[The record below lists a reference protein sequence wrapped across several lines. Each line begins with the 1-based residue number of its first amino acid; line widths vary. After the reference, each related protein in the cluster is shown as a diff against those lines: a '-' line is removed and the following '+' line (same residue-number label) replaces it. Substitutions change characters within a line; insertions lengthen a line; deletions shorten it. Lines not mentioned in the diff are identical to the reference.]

1 LKTNIKTLLDTY
13 YQEFSQPKYWQ
24 VDPIIV
30 PAIFSDPLDIEIAGF
45 FSAIIAW
52 GKRENIVKAAKNLMQ
67 LMNYQPYKFI
77 TGNKKNWNSCE
88 SFVYRTFQPMDL
100 FYFLDA
106 LRLIYFKYDSLNNF
120 VKINYYKNR
129 DLIDSIRAIRDIFL
143 FVPHEQRSE
152 KHIPN
157 PDNNSACKRINLYFR
172 WMVRTNKEGLD
183 FGIWQNIP
191 SSSLYIPLDLH
202 VGMAARELG
211 LLSRKQN
218 DLKAVIELTYNL
230 KQLDP
235 FDPIKYD
242 LALFGYNYYKND
254 VL

>member
-1 LKTNIKTLLDTY
+1 MNNTKFLLDSFYT
-13 YQEFSQPKYWQ
+13 EFSKPKYWEI
-24 VDPIIV
+24 DPIKI

-67 LMNYQPYKFI
+67 LMDYQPYKFI
-77 TGNKKNWNSCE
+77 TGQKNKWKSCE

-106 LRLIYFKYDSLNNF
+106 LRLIYLKYDSLNNL
-120 VKINYYKNR
+120 VKIHYDKNNDLLDGIRVIR
-129 DLIDSIRAIRDIFL
+129 DLFL
-143 FVPHEQRSE
+143 SVPHERRSE

-172 WMVRTNKEGLD
+172 WMVRNNNEGLD

-191 SSSLYIPLDLH
+191 TSSLYIPLDLH

-218 DLKAVIELTYNL
+218 DLKAVLELTNNL
-230 KQLDP
+230 KLLDP
-235 FDPIKYD
+235 LDPIKYD
-242 LALFGYNYYKND
+242 LALFGYNYYKNNIF
-254 VL
+254 